1 MSETKNPDGDSLDP
15 TATSS
20 PSAWTG
26 PIRSIAH
33 RLAGDPA
40 ALPIEGHLAP
50 FDGATGWLHSEPLTP
65 QGLRGRVVLVDFWT
79 YTCVNWLR
87 TLPYVRAWAAK
98 YRDDGLTVIGV
109 HTPEFGFERDVDNI
123 VAQSRNFG
131 VEYPV
136 AVDSD
141 YAVWRAFE
149 NHFWPAVYIADG
161 EGRIRYHHFGEGE
174 YAMTEMAV
182 QQLLLEA
189 GAQSVDQG
197 LVAVEPRGLEV
208 AADWRTLQSPE
219 TYTGNGQAT
228 GFASE
233 DAAVFDERHVYA
245 ASPRLSLNEW
255 DLSGDWT
262 VTRHAVVLNEPG
274 GRIAFQF
281 HARDLNLVM
290 GPASK
295 GASIPFRVFLDGQ
308 IAEGAHGTD
317 VEPDGGAVVRDQR
330 TYQLIR
336 QPGLID
342 DRRFEIEFLDAGVEA
357 YCFTFG

>member
-1 MSETKNPDGDSLDP
+1 M
-15 TATSS
+15 
-20 PSAWTG
+20 
-26 PIRSIAH
+26 
-33 RLAGDPA
+33 
-40 ALPIEGHLAP
+40 
-50 FDGATGWLHSEPLTP
+50 
-65 QGLRGRVVLVDFWT
+65 
-79 YTCVNWLR
+79 
-87 TLPYVRAWAAK
+87 
-98 YRDDGLTVIGV
+98 TVIGV
-109 HTPEFGFERDVDNI
+109 QTPEFGFERDVDNI
-123 VAQSRNFG
+123 VAQSHDFG

-141 YAVWRAFE
+141 YAVWRTFS

-182 QQLLLEA
+182 QQLLLDA
-189 GAQSVDQG
+189 GAQDLDQA
-197 LVAVEPRGLEV
+197 LVEVEPRGLEV

-219 TYTGNGQAT
+219 TYTGYGQAT

-233 DAAVFDERHVYA
+233 DAAVFGERHVYA

-262 VTRHAVVLNEPG
+262 ITQHAAVLNEPG

-308 IAEGAHGTD
+308 IAEAARGAD
-317 VEPDGGAVVRDQR
+317 VEPDGGAVLRDQR

-342 DRRFEIEFLDAGVEA
+342 DRRFEIEFLEAGAEA